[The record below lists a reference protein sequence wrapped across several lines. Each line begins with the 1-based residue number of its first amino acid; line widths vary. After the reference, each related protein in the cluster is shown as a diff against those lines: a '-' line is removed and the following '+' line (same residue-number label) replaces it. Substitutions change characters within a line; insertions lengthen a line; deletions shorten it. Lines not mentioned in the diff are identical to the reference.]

1 MSENLISYWR
11 NWLNSEINIPI
22 TPEGYMF
29 KYRIFNQES
38 NDGKC
43 EWLCCTSKK
52 KLYSF
57 IKYFILPSIR
67 LTRTI
72 GLKEGVVCLFVENY
86 DDTISYLDNPKLEDY
101 KEHIETYKRWF
112 NEIEKLEKEDAS
124 IDELRKCIEKIYLE
138 VAYRKYIFLEL
149 DLFENISSVGRT
161 LVEDF
166 EKDDNLDILEL
177 ELEMNKE
184 QILELFNNINDNKL
198 MLSKI
203 TNILTDR
210 IM

>member
-38 NDGKC
+38 NDGMC
-43 EWLCCTSKK
+43 EWVCCTSKK
-52 KLYSF
+52 KLYAF
-57 IKYFILPSIR
+57 IKYFILPSIQ

-72 GLKEGVVCLFVENY
+72 GLKEGIACLFVENY

-112 NEIEKLEKEDAS
+112 NEVEKLEKEDAS
-124 IDELRKCIEKIYLE
+124 IDDLRKCIKGISSE
-138 VAYRKYIFLEL
+138 VDYRTYIFVEL
-149 DLFENISSVGRT
+149 DLFENISSVGKK

-184 QILELFNNINDNKL
+184 QILELFNNINDNKF

-203 TNILTDR
+203 TNILIDR